1 MKLAFLERAR
11 VLAPLTHALVVVGG
25 MWLQLRLHFIA
36 VGGKMLAPRR
46 EHNLRVVPN
55 LRRSTSSER
64 AQTRARACTQHTCTP
79 HMHSHALTHARAHT
93 RAHARTRASGG
104 RREGGLGF
112 LFVLL

>member
-79 HMHSHALTHARAHT
+79 HMHSHALTPSHPHT
-93 RAHARTRASGG
+93 HVRDSVS
-104 RREGGLGF
+104 
-112 LFVLL
+112 VLVHV